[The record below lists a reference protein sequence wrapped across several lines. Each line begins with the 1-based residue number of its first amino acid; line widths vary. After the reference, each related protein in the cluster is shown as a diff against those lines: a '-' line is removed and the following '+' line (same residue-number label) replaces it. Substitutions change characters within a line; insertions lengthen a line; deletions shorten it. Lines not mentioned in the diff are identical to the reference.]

1 MANVIHGASHKA
13 LKFFR
18 KAPAALAVYW
28 IYASRTNNEGVAWPS
43 LRGLSRDTGWSVNA
57 CSKAREWL
65 VKHGALERVT
75 DYKRPNWRKLD
86 APQRQQKI
94 NLDRS
99 EYYRPTGQI
108 VVDGNTYPLL
118 YFGQNEPSDIEDD
131 TPDVSPQRTSAA
143 RDVAPDDTELDSST
157 TKLDSNKPIVASE
170 AATVAADKPD
180 KQVPSKKTEKERN
193 PLFDAVAI
201 HVFGID
207 AGLVNGDG
215 GRVGA
220 IAAWLGGKSDGTKR
234 GRSAKA
240 VVGYISKPATP
251 EHIRK
256 FVAWYM
262 SKHTASVPRDF
273 EKFVEYWRQW
283 ATETNKQQA
292 RRSQPVAQV
301 DAPRKRTAEEQAQI
315 EAMLKDIRP
324 EWEKDAA

>member
-1 MANVIHGASHKA
+1 MSWKISGACWDLDLPANKLLVLLAMADHADHEGNNVFPSMALIAWKTGYSERQVRRIVKA
-13 LKFFR
+13 L
-18 KAPAALAVYW
+18 
-28 IYASRTNNEGVAWPS
+28 VAD
-43 LRGLSRDTGWSVNA
+43 GI
-57 CSKAREWL
+57 L
-65 VKHGALERVT
+65 VERVKET
-75 DYKRPNWRKLD
+75 GKVTRYS
-86 APQRQQKI
+86 I
-94 NLDRS
+94 NLAAGKPKPPRQ
-99 EYYRPTGQI
+99 RP
-108 VVDGNTYPLL
+108 
-118 YFGQNEPSDIEDD
+118 GQND
-131 TPDVSPQRTSAA
+131 TPDKMSYHPGQNVLPT
-143 RDVAPDDTELDSST
+143 PDIQMSDEPSLEPI
-157 TKLDSNKPIVASE
+157 NKPIVASE

-180 KQVPSKKTEKERN
+180 KQPLQEKTEKERN

-234 GRSAKA
+234 GRSKKE

-273 EKFVEYWRQW
+273 SKFVEYWRQW

-292 RRSQPVAQV
+292 RRSQPVAQM
-301 DAPRKRTAEEQAQI
+301 DAPRQRTAEEQAQI